1 MANKTEILTK
11 VLAAL
16 KTARAELRAFFE
28 RTINA
33 AEAGTPK
40 AFAKARELTAKLDE
54 TLLVGL
60 ATAEQKLIKPA
71 ANENQ
76 TSKAA

>member
-1 MANKTEILTK
+1 MATKNEILTK

-33 AEAGTPK
+33 AEAGAPK
-40 AFAKARELTAKLDE
+40 AIAKARELTAKLDNGLIN
-54 TLLVGL
+54 TLD
-60 ATAEQKLIKPA
+60 TAEQKLVKPA
-71 ANENQ
+71 TEA
-76 TSKAA
+76 KAA

>member
-1 MANKTEILTK
+1 MATKNEILTK

-33 AEAGTPK
+33 AEAGAPK
-40 AFAKARELTAKLDE
+40 AIAKARELTAKLDNNLIN
-54 TLLVGL
+54 TLDS
-60 ATAEQKLIKPA
+60 AEQKLVKPA
-71 ANENQ
+71 VEAA
-76 TSKAA
+76 KAA